1 MSSNSHNPVQQL
13 FNNLSSVIYGKNE
26 VLLFTLTTLL
36 CRGHLLIE
44 DVPGLGKTTLAKSLA
59 RSLDMTFNR
68 IQCTPDLMPSDI
80 TGINVYNSEEH
91 RFHFL
96 PGPVFTDILLA
107 DEINRAT
114 PRTQSALLE
123 AMAERSVSL
132 DREVHSLSDHFMVI
146 ATQNPVESAGTYPL
160 PEAQLDRFFMRTG
173 LGYPEQAEE
182 IRILTNQPHA
192 QALQDLQ
199 PVMTPDQLRQ
209 LRQRADKTR
218 LDSSLYRYITD
229 LVRATREHP
238 SVRLGSSP
246 RGSLSLAAASK
257 AYAFLTG
264 KNFVTPN
271 IIQKLIEPVLG
282 HRLIFNDAHLYQADA
297 RAQFFSDLIRDVT
310 VPDHAE
316 TAA

>member
-1 MSSNSHNPVQQL
+1 MSSHSSNPIQSL
-13 FNNLSSVIYGKNE
+13 FNNLSRVIYGKNE

-59 RSLDMTFNR
+59 RSLDMAFNR

-132 DREVHSLSDHFMVI
+132 DRKIHSLSANFMVI

-160 PEAQLDRFFMRTG
+160 PEAQLDRFFMRIG
-173 LGYPEQAEE
+173 LGYPDQAEE
-182 IRILTNQPHA
+182 IRILTDQPHR
-192 QALQDLQ
+192 QALQQLQ
-199 PVMTPDQLRQ
+199 PVMTPDQLQQFSLHAGKTQ
-209 LRQRADKTR
+209 LDHR
-218 LDSSLYRYITD
+218 LYAYITD

-246 RGSLSLAAASK
+246 RGSLALAAASK
-257 AYAFLTG
+257 AYAFLAG
-264 KNFVTPN
+264 KKFVTPD
-271 IIQKLIEPVLG
+271 IVQKLIEPVLG
-282 HRLIFNDAHLYQADA
+282 HRLIFNDAHLYQPDA
-297 RAQFFSDLIRDVT
+297 RAQFFNDLMSRVV

>member
-1 MSSNSHNPVQQL
+1 MSSHSHNPVQQL
-13 FNNLSSVIYGKNE
+13 FNNLSNVIYGKNE

-59 RSLDMTFNR
+59 RSLDMEFNR
-68 IQCTPDLMPSDI
+68 VQCTPDLMPSDI

-132 DREVHSLSDHFMVI
+132 DREVHALSEHFMVI

-182 IRILTNQPHA
+182 IKILTQQPHER
-192 QALQDLQ
+192 ALCELQ
-199 PVMTPDQLRQ
+199 PVMTPDQLQ
-209 LRQRADKTR
+209 QFRQRADNVQ
-218 LDSSLYRYITD
+218 LDNSLYTYITD

-264 KNFVTPN
+264 KNFVTAD
-271 IIQKLIEPVLG
+271 IVQKLIEPILG

-297 RAQFFSDLIRDVT
+297 RARFFNDLISNVV

>member
-1 MSSNSHNPVQQL
+1 MSGTPNNPLQQL
-13 FNNLSSVIYGKNE
+13 FNNLSRVIYGKNE
-26 VLLFTLTTLL
+26 VLLYTLTTLL

-59 RSLDMTFNR
+59 RSLDMTFSR
-68 IQCTPDLMPSDI
+68 IQCTPDLMPSDV

-132 DREVHSLSDHFMVI
+132 DRKIHALSDHFMVI

-173 LGYPEQAEE
+173 LGYPEQDEE
-182 IRILTNQPHA
+182 IRILTQQPHE
-192 QALQDLQ
+192 QALAELQ
-199 PVMTPDQLRQ
+199 PVMSPDQLQQYRV
-209 LRQRADKTR
+209 RADQTR
-218 LDSSLYRYITD
+218 MDNSLYAYITD
-229 LVRATREHP
+229 LVRATRAHP

-264 KNFVTPN
+264 KGFVTPD
-271 IIQKLIEPVLG
+271 IIQKLVEPVLG
-282 HRLIFNDAHLYQADA
+282 HRLIFNDVHLYQTDA
-297 RAQFFSDLIRDVT
+297 RAQFFRDLIGQVA

-316 TAA
+316 SAA

>member
-1 MSSNSHNPVQQL
+1 MAATIHNPLQQL

-26 VLLFTLTTLL
+26 VLLYTLTTLL

-44 DVPGLGKTTLAKSLA
+44 DAPGLGKTTLAKSLA
-59 RSLDMTFNR
+59 RSLDMEFNR
-68 IQCTPDLMPSDI
+68 VQCTPDLMPSDI

-132 DREVHSLSDHFMVI
+132 DREQHRLSDHFMVI

-182 IRILTNQPHA
+182 IRILTQQPHTRV
-192 QALQDLQ
+192 LRDLQ
-199 PVMTPDQLRQ
+199 PVLSPDQLQQFRE
-209 LRQRADKTR
+209 RADQIPM
-218 LDSSLYRYITD
+218 DNSLYAYITD

-246 RGSLSLAAASK
+246 RGSLSLAAAAK

-264 KNFVTPN
+264 KAFVTPQ
-271 IIQKLIEPVLG
+271 IIQRLVEPVLG

-297 RAQFFSDLIRDVT
+297 RAQFFSDLMRQVA

>member
-1 MSSNSHNPVQQL
+1 MSDIKINPIQQL

-59 RSLDMTFNR
+59 RSLDMEFNR
-68 IQCTPDLMPSDI
+68 VQCTPDLMPSDI
-80 TGINVYNSEEH
+80 TGINIYNSEEH
-91 RFHFL
+91 RFHFM

-132 DREVHSLSDHFMVI
+132 DRETHKLSDHFMVI

-160 PEAQLDRFFMRTG
+160 PEAQLDRFFMRIS
-173 LGYPEQAEE
+173 LGYPDQSEE
-182 IRILTNQPHA
+182 IKILTHQPHE
-192 QALQDLQ
+192 Q
-199 PVMTPDQLRQ
+199 PLESLKAVMNPEELHRMSQLASQ
-209 LRQRADKTR
+209 TR
-218 LDSSLYRYITD
+218 IDESLYRYITD
-229 LVRATREHP
+229 LVRATREQP
-238 SVRLGSSP
+238 AVRLGSSP
-246 RGSLSLAAASK
+246 RGSLALTSASK
-257 AYAFLTG
+257 AFAYLTG
-264 KNFVTPN
+264 NKFVTPD
-271 IIQKLIEPVLG
+271 IIQKLIEPVLA

-297 RAQFFSDLIRDVT
+297 RSQFFADLIGKVT
-310 VPDHAE
+310 IPDYAE
-316 TAA
+316 AAA

>member
-1 MSSNSHNPVQQL
+1 MTSHSNNPVQSL
-13 FNNLSSVIYGKNE
+13 FNNLSRVIYGKNE
-26 VLLFTLTTLL
+26 VLLFTLTALL

-59 RSLDMTFNR
+59 RSLDMAFTR

-132 DREVHSLSDHFMVI
+132 DRKIHMLSANFMVI

-160 PEAQLDRFFMRTG
+160 PEAQLDRFFMRIG
-173 LGYPEQAEE
+173 LGYPDQAEE
-182 IRILTNQPHA
+182 IRILTDQPHR
-192 QALQDLQ
+192 QVLQQLQ
-199 PVMTPDQLRQ
+199 PVMTPDQLEQ
-209 LRQRADKTR
+209 LILRAGQTQLDNR
-218 LDSSLYRYITD
+218 LYAYITD

-264 KNFVTPN
+264 KNFVTPD
-271 IIQKLIEPVLG
+271 IIQNLIEPVIG
-282 HRLIFNDAHLYQADA
+282 HRLIFNDAHLYQTDA
-297 RAQFFSDLIRDVT
+297 RAQFFNDLMSRVV